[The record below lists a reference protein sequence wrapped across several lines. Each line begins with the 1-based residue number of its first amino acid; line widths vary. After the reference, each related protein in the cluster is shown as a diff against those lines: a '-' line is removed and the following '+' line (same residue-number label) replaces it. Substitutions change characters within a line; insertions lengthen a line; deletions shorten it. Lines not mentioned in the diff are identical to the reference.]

1 MSLVNGKHK
10 VYDVAHNRNEKFI
23 DLRWVF
29 SEKDI
34 NGELN
39 VKARLVAKGFQED
52 NFDILSDLPTCSKVC
67 TWY

>member
-29 SEKDI
+29 SEKI
-34 NGELN
+34 SMVN
-39 VKARLVAKGFQED
+39 
-52 NFDILSDLPTCSKVC
+52 
-67 TWY
+67 